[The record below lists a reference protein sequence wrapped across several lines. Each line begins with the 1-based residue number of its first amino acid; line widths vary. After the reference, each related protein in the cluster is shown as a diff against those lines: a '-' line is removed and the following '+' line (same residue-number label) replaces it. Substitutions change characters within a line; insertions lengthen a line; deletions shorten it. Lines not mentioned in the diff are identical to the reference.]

1 MRFINVH
8 RTCTLAIAVTL
19 ATVVLTSHAAAQ
31 PGRSGGEGLAGL
43 EALDLSDEQLGRI
56 QDIRSQARA
65 SAEPL
70 SEQRRDTRDELRDVM
85 RSEVVNEGAIRALV
99 AAAADVEANLVIL
112 RAYANADILAV
123 LTPDQRAR
131 LEEIRAERED
141 EIAGRLE
148 ERRQRR
154 RSR

>member
-8 RTCTLAIAVTL
+8 RTCKLALAVTF
-19 ATVVLTSHAAAQ
+19 AMVTLTSHAAAQ
-31 PGRSGGEGLAGL
+31 PGRPGGEGLAGL
-43 EALDLSDEQLGRI
+43 EELDLSDEQLGRI
-56 QDIRSQARA
+56 QDIRSQVRA

-70 SEQRRDTRDELRDVM
+70 MEQRRDMREQLRDAI

-99 AAAADVEANLVIL
+99 ATAADVEANLVIL
-112 RAYANADILAV
+112 RAYANADILAI

-141 EIAGRLE
+141 EIASRLE

-154 RSR
+154 GSR